1 MSPQSVHTHPAMHMP
16 RGRGITQRARP
27 VCGCLQHTLSSAH
40 GADMVG
46 ESRESRN
53 MSDAVL
59 FTPHRGYFWLMI
71 FCGAS
76 AGAWLERGALRSAGP
91 AQGLCGDVFYLITRL
106 QTIKV
111 LSNRDERFEKA
122 GIHSGL
128 RVLVE

>member
-1 MSPQSVHTHPAMHMP
+1 
-16 RGRGITQRARP
+16 
-27 VCGCLQHTLSSAH
+27 
-40 GADMVG
+40 
-46 ESRESRN
+46 

-91 AQGLCGDVFYLITRL
+91 AQGLCGDAFYLITRL